1 MPAAVDVSGLRKSY
15 GDHEA
20 VRGITFR
27 IEEGEVFCLLGPNG
41 AGKTTTVEILEGYRA
56 RDAGDVT
63 VLGLDPG
70 RRERTLRERMG
81 VVLQHSETWPQVTVA
96 ETLRIYAGYYKDPR
110 DVGEVI
116 ELVGLVEKRDARI
129 KTLSGGQKRRL
140 DLGLALVGNPDLVF
154 LDEPTTGFD
163 PQARRNAWE
172 MIRGL
177 RALGKT
183 ILLTTHYLDE
193 AQQLADRVAVLRD
206 GVIVTEGTPAE
217 LVSSSRTEIR
227 YRENGEVKVVETDE
241 PTRALHELT
250 SRAVAQGRELE
261 ELEVSPALARGR
273 VPRAASRGRRLRLF
287 LHQVRADQLVFWR
300 GRESAIFVFLFP
312 VLLYLLLSTVYSGEY
327 RGRPNTDY
335 LTSSLIAYGVA
346 NTAFGGLAIILV
358 MRRELGILKRIR
370 ATPLPAPMYLAAA
383 LCSILLVFV
392 LQATTIM
399 VLGRL
404 FYDWHLPEQWPSL
417 FAGFLLGALCF
428 AGMGFGAASLIRSGE
443 GASAVVNV
451 VILPMTFLSGGFGPT
466 TDYPSV
472 LQAIADVLPL
482 TYLVDIVQGVV
493 YDGTPIWEQPT
504 AVAVLLAWGL
514 AGTLTAVR
522 YFAWEPRER

>member
-1 MPAAVDVSGLRKSY
+1 MAAAVDVRGLRKTY

-20 VRGITFR
+20 LRGITFR

-56 RDAGDVT
+56 RDAGEVT

-70 RRERTLRERMG
+70 GRERTLRERMG

-96 ETLRIYAGYYKDPR
+96 ETLHIYAGYYRNPR
-110 DVGEVI
+110 DVDEVI

-206 GVIVTEGTPAE
+206 GEIVTEGTPAE
-217 LVSSSRTEIR
+217 LVASSRTEIR

-241 PTRALHELT
+241 PTRVLHELT
-250 SRAVAQGRELE
+250 ARAVAQGRVLD
-261 ELEVSPALARGR
+261 ELEVS
-273 VPRAASRGRRLRLF
+273 RRSLEDVYLELLREDD
-287 LHQVRADQLVFWR
+287 A
-300 GRESAIFVFLFP
+300 
-312 VLLYLLLSTVYSGEY
+312 
-327 RGRPNTDY
+327 
-335 LTSSLIAYGVA
+335 
-346 NTAFGGLAIILV
+346 
-358 MRRELGILKRIR
+358 
-370 ATPLPAPMYLAAA
+370 
-383 LCSILLVFV
+383 
-392 LQATTIM
+392 
-399 VLGRL
+399 
-404 FYDWHLPEQWPSL
+404 
-417 FAGFLLGALCF
+417 
-428 AGMGFGAASLIRSGE
+428 
-443 GASAVVNV
+443 
-451 VILPMTFLSGGFGPT
+451 
-466 TDYPSV
+466 
-472 LQAIADVLPL
+472 
-482 TYLVDIVQGVV
+482 
-493 YDGTPIWEQPT
+493 
-504 AVAVLLAWGL
+504 
-514 AGTLTAVR
+514 
-522 YFAWEPRER
+522 